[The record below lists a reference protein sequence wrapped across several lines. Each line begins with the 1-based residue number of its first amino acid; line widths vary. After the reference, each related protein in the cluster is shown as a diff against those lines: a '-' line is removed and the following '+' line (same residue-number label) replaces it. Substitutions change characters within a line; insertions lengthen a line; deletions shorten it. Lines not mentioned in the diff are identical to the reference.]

1 MPANPHEYVA
11 DWGPRLGDDG
21 VIEGLASNSGRH
33 RVLTDA
39 QVTACYVEARNW
51 WLAGRQG
58 PYTSAEE
65 LITESAVVHDIVTGA
80 GITPETLTN
89 NLKEFDPRFKY
100 GPVRD
105 RAYLDDI
112 HRQNRIDT
120 SQRNMERLPR
130 DKHAVVWVDEKV
142 MCLSKDSYRGWFVA
156 GEEDWHWRSRVP
168 RVQNKPV
175 KLKYII
181 GVNYTLGPV
190 FLKFFTGT
198 TGMPADRDGH
208 AYRVRSALEQLGALL
223 SSNMLH
229 CLLHSCCPAGGAALH
244 IICSTWVQPQHT
256 ETVRQRCISQ
266 CLILC
271 LPVC

>member
-1 MPANPHEYVA
+1 MQNMTYPPIYQYTAGLVWRMYYDKPAEATRAFCDHLHAAGYKLPANSHEYVA

-39 QVTACYVEARNW
+39 QVTACFVEAHNW

-105 RAYLDDI
+105 
-112 HRQNRIDT
+112 
-120 SQRNMERLPR
+120 P
-130 DKHAVVWVDEKV
+130 
-142 MCLSKDSYRGWFVA
+142 G
-156 GEEDWHWRSRVP
+156 
-168 RVQNKPV
+168 
-175 KLKYII
+175 
-181 GVNYTLGPV
+181 
-190 FLKFFTGT
+190 
-198 TGMPADRDGH
+198 
-208 AYRVRSALEQLGALL
+208 
-223 SSNMLH
+223 
-229 CLLHSCCPAGGAALH
+229 
-244 IICSTWVQPQHT
+244 
-256 ETVRQRCISQ
+256 
-266 CLILC
+266 
-271 LPVC
+271 